1 MHRYGEEIKCYQ
13 WGRERDMTGE
23 EIKKHNC
30 YV

>member
-1 MHRYGEEIKCYQ
+1 MHREEIKCYQ